1 MTTPDAAAS
10 GTPDFTIKR
19 EPITF
24 TIDDDTFSAPA
35 LTSPIT
41 LKKLAGV
48 AGKLGDLGAL
58 SDLDG
63 VAAAIDALGGI
74 MAALMPGASGE
85 LFKARLASEGGDGQ
99 PPPIDLLLQ
108 GLPAFYY
115 LMERKGLR
123 PTTPSSDSS
132 GGPTDGQ
139 TNTPSDGTSSTAGA
153 SPTDSGQPSAL
164 ATVDLISPTGLI

>member
-41 LKKLAGV
+41 LRRLAEVSG
-48 AGKLGDLGAL
+48 ALGDIGNMT
-58 SDLDG
+58 DLDS
-63 VAAAIDALGGI
+63 VMKAIDALGSI
-74 MAALMPGASGE
+74 MVALMPGASGR
-85 LFKARLASEGGDGQ
+85 LFVERLNSEGGEGQ
-99 PPPIDLLLQ
+99 PVPIDLLAQ
-108 GLPAFYY
+108 ALPAFYF

-123 PTTPSSDSS
+123 PTTPSSASLS
-132 GGPTDGQ
+132 GSTDGQ
-139 TNTPSDGTSSTAGA
+139 TNTPNDGISSTAGA
-153 SPTDSGQPSAL
+153 SPTDSDQLSPGM
-164 ATVDLISPTGLI
+164 VDLISPTGLI

>member
-35 LTSPIT
+35 LTAPAT

-48 AGKLGDLGAL
+48 AGALGDIGAL
-58 SDLDG
+58 SNIDS
-63 VAAAIDALGGI
+63 VMAAIDALGGI

-85 LFKARLASEGGDGQ
+85 LFKARLESEGGDGQ
-99 PPPIDLLLQ
+99 PAPIDLLQQ

-123 PTTPSSDSS
+123 PTVPSSAFSNGS
-132 GGPTDGQ
+132 TDGR

-153 SPTDSGQPSAL
+153 SPTDSDQPSA
-164 ATVDLISPTGLI
+164 TETLISPTGLI